1 MDAYMFIGIMDFD
14 HFTNNIFLYEATQ
27 KKWSEEILR
36 NDSQ

>member
-14 HFTNNIFLYEATQ
+14 HLTNNIFLYQATQ

-36 NDSQ
+36 HDSQ

>member
-1 MDAYMFIGIMDFD
+1 MDAYMFISIMGFD
-14 HFTNNIFLYEATQ
+14 HSTNNISLYQATQ